1 MFVIKDIDTKYY
13 FHKDGKIILFERPEE
28 AQHFLQAFQQYSV
41 ARYVQE
47 QQSPFAILDAQ
58 QRLTR
63 LSIIEQDFLETP
75 ECGIINYHDLG
86 I

>member
-28 AQHFLQAFQQYSV
+28 AQYFLQGFQQYSI
-41 ARYVQE
+41 ARYMQE
-47 QQSPFAILDAQ
+47 QQNPFAMIEAQ
-58 QRLTR
+58 QRLSR
-63 LSIIEQDFLETP
+63 LAIVDKDFLEEP
-75 ECGIINYHDLG
+75 ECGTIMFQDLK